1 MREADDLYNQL
12 HAIDVD
18 VFSNYDNFL
27 REYCTQVRNQYG
39 PTNIALKKNVRVII
53 EEEPAPRPPMP
64 ELPKPPTPPDF
75 NALLLNNPNLDVE
88 IVINEYQEALA
99 EWRISLSQAERDLST
114 YKQLYYS
121 HKNYVPRPSSRYEY
135 VPIND
140 ERALGKYM
148 FGRSYEEVGLELP
161 RLIENKRIIALN
173 PEREREYKE
182 MRQLWS
188 STIKSDPDF
197 IINAANSMK
206 AMHLLRMLASC
217 DTKMEACFDIVE
229 ETPGPHLIY
238 TVYDASSAEPL
249 YALLNAKLR
258 ATHGENAVQCITGT
272 RYPGSL
278 GASKRSQI
286 LTNPETEIAVC
297 TMSSVGKG
305 LNLQRYNTVIFYEG
319 DWTPGIMYQALTR
332 VHRARKEAD
341 TRTSPVLAYYLLSK
355 GTIDE
360 GIHAK
365 RNSRTNAA
373 KDILKVELSRA

>member
-1 MREADDLYNQL
+1 
-12 HAIDVD
+12 
-18 VFSNYDNFL
+18 
-27 REYCTQVRNQYG
+27 
-39 PTNIALKKNVRVII
+39 
-53 EEEPAPRPPMP
+53 MP
-64 ELPKPPTPPDF
+64 ELPKPPTAPDL
-75 NALLLNNPNLDVE
+75 NKLLTNNPNLDIE
-88 IVINEYQEALA
+88 QIIEDYQQALA
-99 EWRISLSQAERDLST
+99 TWRTLLGKAERDLYE
-114 YKQLYYS
+114 YKLKYQE
-121 HKNYVPRPSSRYEY
+121 HKNYVPRPNIRREY

-161 RLIENKRIIALN
+161 RLIENKRIVTLN

-182 MRQLWS
+182 MRLAWAS
-188 STIKSDPDF
+188 HIKSDPDF

-217 DTKMEACFDIVE
+217 DTKMEACFDIIE

-258 ATHGENAVQCITGT
+258 HTLGENAVQCITGT
-272 RYPGSL
+272 RYPGSI
-278 GASKRSQI
+278 GASKRSSI
-286 LTNPETEIAVC
+286 LTAPTTDIAVC

-305 LNLQRYNTVIFYEG
+305 LNLQRFNTVIFYEG

-341 TRTSPVLAYYLLSK
+341 TRQTPVLAYYLLSK

-373 KDILKVELSRA
+373 KDILKIELSRA